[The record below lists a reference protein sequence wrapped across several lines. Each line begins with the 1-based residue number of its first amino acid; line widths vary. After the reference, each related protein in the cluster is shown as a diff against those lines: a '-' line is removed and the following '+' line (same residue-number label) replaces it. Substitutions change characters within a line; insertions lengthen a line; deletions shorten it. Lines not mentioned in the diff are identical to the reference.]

1 MILFADVWTI
11 FLFSSIRDVS
21 LPAEVA
27 IKVFKTTL
35 NEFKTREKYVHG
47 DHRFSKDDYK
57 KQNPRKIIKMWAMKE
72 TANLNRSEFS
82 LKFYNHNEM
91 NTGHF

>member
-1 MILFADVWTI
+1 ML
-11 FLFSSIRDVS
+11 LSSFRDQD
-21 LPAEVA
+21 PPMAPEVA
-27 IKVFKTTL
+27 IKVYKTTL

-72 TANLNRSEFS
+72 CANLNR
-82 LKFYNHNEM
+82 
-91 NTGHF
+91 